1 MRKFLIASHGQF
13 AGGIK
18 SALEIIIG
26 QTDHLFS
33 IEAYIDGKKSI
44 EDELNKIL
52 EGVHIDDEL
61 IVFTDLLG
69 GSITNQ
75 VIRFALRENVYILS
89 GMNLP
94 LLIEVIMGDP
104 ETPISELIETS
115 IHNAKDQIVFVNK
128 LMNNQIEDSE
138 DD

>member
-115 IHNAKDQIVFVNK
+115 IHNAKEQIVYVNK
-128 LMNNQIEDSE
+128 LMNNQIEDCE